1 VRDCGSWLYVVVR
14 DERGSR
20 VPLREKGFE
29 AAEGDYRDTR
39 TRREVEK
46 SNPCNIRLSVVH
58 SWQVY
63 FVHAT

>member
-1 VRDCGSWLYVVVR
+1 MRDCGSWLYVVR
-14 DERGSR
+14 DEMGSR
-20 VPLREKGFE
+20 VPLREMGLE
-29 AAEGDYRDTR
+29 AAEEGDYRDPR

-63 FVHAT
+63 FVHAM